1 MKSPLSVDKATVE
14 KYKITPD
21 IDVSPMMK
29 LSYIETQYQEI
40 QHQLWRS
47 RVDAIHAIRLAESN
61 NEVLK
66 AKGNNNYAQHV
77 NEVQQFVGALHML
90 KNMMD
95 ELKKEYPELQAE
107 A

>member
-1 MKSPLSVDKATVE
+1 MKSPLAVDKATCE
-14 KYKITPD
+14 KYGITKE

-29 LSYIETQYQEI
+29 LSYLETQYQEI

-47 RVDAIHAIRLAESN
+47 RVDAVHATRLAESE

-66 AKGNNNYAQHV
+66 AKGNNNYASHV

-90 KNMMD
+90 KTMID
-95 ELKKEYPELQAE
+95 ELKAENKELQAE